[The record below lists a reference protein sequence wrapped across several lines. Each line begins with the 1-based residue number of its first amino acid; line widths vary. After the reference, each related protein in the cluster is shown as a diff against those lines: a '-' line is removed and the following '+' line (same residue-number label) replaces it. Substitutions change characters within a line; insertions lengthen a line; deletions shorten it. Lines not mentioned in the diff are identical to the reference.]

1 MMKLNRRLN
10 RSGCLSLSQ
19 TSLRVTTAHW
29 ILLISSLTVKGFRDH
44 QNAFSCSQSSCW
56 SRFMIQT
63 PVLYLNTDYLHF
75 YPLIYIKKKKVQ
87 SFLLSLLYFCI
98 LFYTGFTNFS
108 PFFLLR
114 KTIFTKTGQL
124 CLQCYCSD

>member
-87 SFLLSLLYFCI
+87 VFFTLVIIFLHSILYRFYKLFAVFFIKENYFYKNRSIVSSVLL
-98 LFYTGFTNFS
+98 
-108 PFFLLR
+108 
-114 KTIFTKTGQL
+114 
-124 CLQCYCSD
+124 